1 MDPLGTFTLAFSVI
15 NLGVVFGR
23 SLHRAGPLDYAEW
36 KNCVRLGKD
45 KKFHGVWD
53 IPLTGDGEWDSQTD
67 ELIGARDDNPPIL
80 PPQDADS
87 IRLTIH
93 EGRKDGLVASDNE
106 DASGFTALTSQW
118 RKDGRNPWYHIK
130 TYETSSPA
138 RVHRYIR
145 VFKGQNQTRQ
155 VEIECRTFVI
165 PGLAAELGRKPPAH
179 QFLLS
184 TRLSMELEEL
194 DAHYRPIRADQN
206 WKQTFLL
213 QFHHACL
220 CSFSSFLATLVL
232 QDRTGRDGNID
243 PAWAELRR
251 WNLKEITKYSYE
263 CRSLREM
270 NQELV
275 STTESLIDVVKSSP
289 TVAED
294 PQTAIKFM
302 AIEADLR
309 GYCREVK
316 ERLQKLSD
324 GLEHDLKF
332 MELAR
337 NVNQTRGVQQ
347 LTLLATIFLPLSLAA
362 GVLSMQTRFKDLGN
376 LLYDF
381 FGVVMLLGAIVVII
395 FIVMTTIAV
404 IKEAESRLTQ
414 YSFYREDV
422 RHIVIKLLILGLF
435 SYGSLILSSFLV
447 GMFKDVALGAKV
459 LGYGSAAAFGLVLLL
474 LLPVLLMLS
483 FFWISSRAS
492 PRPRKQKKKTSVD
505 GPEGTVENIQL
516 EVMAPPEHQS
526 LEGIAIVGIET
537 R

>member
-23 SLHRAGPLDYAEW
+23 SLQRAGPLDHAEW
-36 KNCVRLGKD
+36 KKCVRLGKD

-53 IPLTGDGEWDSQTD
+53 IPLTGDVEWDSHTD
-67 ELIGARDDNPPIL
+67 ELIGGRNDSPPVL

-93 EGRKDGLVASDNE
+93 EERRDSLVASDTE

-118 RKDGRNPWYHIK
+118 RKNGHNSWYHIK

-138 RVHRYIR
+138 RVHRHIR
-145 VFKGQNQTRQ
+145 VFEGQNQRRQ

-165 PGLAAELGRKPPAH
+165 SRLAEELGRKAPAH

-184 TRLSMELEEL
+184 TRLSVELKAL
-194 DAHYRPIRADQN
+194 NAHYRHIRADEN
-206 WKQTFLL
+206 WKQAFLL

-220 CSFSSFLATLVL
+220 SSFSSFLATLVL
-232 QDRTGRDGNID
+232 QDRRGRDGDID
-243 PAWAELRR
+243 PAWAELRL

-270 NQELV
+270 SQELV
-275 STTESLIDVVKSSP
+275 STTELLIDVVKGSP
-289 TVAED
+289 TVAGAS
-294 PQTAIKFM
+294 QTAIKFM
-302 AIEADLR
+302 AIEAELR

-332 MELAR
+332 LELAR
-337 NVNQTRGVQQ
+337 NVNQAQGVQQ

-362 GVLSMQTRFKDLGN
+362 GVLSMQTRFKDLGS
-376 LLYDF
+376 LIYDF

-395 FIVMTTIAV
+395 FIIMTTIAV
-404 IKEAESRLTQ
+404 IKEAESRLAQ
-414 YSFYREDV
+414 YSFYREDA

-447 GMFKDVALGAKV
+447 GMFKDVTLGAKV
-459 LGYGSAAAFGLVLLL
+459 LGYGTAAAVGLVLLL
-474 LLPVLLMLS
+474 ILPPILLL
-483 FFWISSRAS
+483 
-492 PRPRKQKKKTSVD
+492 
-505 GPEGTVENIQL
+505 
-516 EVMAPPEHQS
+516 
-526 LEGIAIVGIET
+526 
-537 R
+537 